1 LLSAVDKP
9 KGEEM
14 SKAKPRPVY
23 TDPDKSTTLD
33 GLASQVKDGAVVAV
47 GGGLSSREPMALLR
61 AILRRGIRDLTVVG
75 SAHGIDIDLLSGGGA
90 ISRSSESYVGFE
102 QDFGMAPNYR
112 RAVESGVIKVDDSC
126 CYTLVQQLR
135 ATIQGL
141 PFMPVRSV
149 RGTSFLPLHPGY
161 KQMVCP
167 FTGEELLLVPAI
179 EPDVALLHAQY
190 GDAQGNLLIQGPP
203 VYDLLFAKASL
214 VVLATVEEIVPTER
228 LNELRGVRI
237 PYFYVSAVSE
247 VPMGAHPTACYPF
260 YAYDR
265 SHTALYY
272 EAARKGAEAFKAEYL
287 SVFVLGAPNH
297 DDYVQRIGGE
307 KTRARLSS
315 WRDGT
320 EAWKRLYVEEAM
332 G

>member
-1 LLSAVDKP
+1 
-9 KGEEM
+9 M
-14 SKAKPRPVY
+14 SKAEPRPIY
-23 TDPDKSTTLD
+23 TDHDKRRTLD
-33 GLASQVKDGAVVAV
+33 GLASLVSDGAVAAV

-61 AILRRGIRDLTVVG
+61 AILRRGTRGLTVVG
-75 SAHGIDIDLLSGGGA
+75 SAHGIDIDLLCGGGA

-112 RAVESGVIKVDDSC
+112 RALESGVVKTDDSC

-135 ATIQGL
+135 AAIQGL
-141 PFMPVRSV
+141 TFMPVRSV
-149 RGTSFLPLHPGY
+149 RGTDFLSLHPEY
-161 KQMVCP
+161 RQMVCP

-179 EPDVALLHAQY
+179 EPDVALIHAQY

-203 VYDLLFAKASL
+203 VADVLFAKASRT
-214 VVLATVEEIVPTER
+214 VLATVEELVPTER
-228 LNELRGVRI
+228 LNELRGVQI
-237 PYFYVSAVSE
+237 PYFYVTAVSE

-265 SHTALYY
+265 RHTTFYY

-287 SVFVLGAPNH
+287 SVFVHGAPNH
-297 DDYVQRIGGE
+297 ADYLDRIGGE

-315 WRDGT
+315 WQ
-320 EAWKRLYVEEAM
+320 EAEKAWRHLYAEEPVPP
-332 G
+332 

>member
-1 LLSAVDKP
+1 
-9 KGEEM
+9 M
-14 SKAKPRPVY
+14 SKAEPRPIY
-23 TDPDKSTTLD
+23 TDPDKRRTLD
-33 GLASQVKDGAVVAV
+33 DLASLVKDRVVVAV

-61 AILRRGIRDLTVVG
+61 AILRRGVRNLTVVG
-75 SAHGIDIDLLSGGGA
+75 SAHGIDIDLLCGGGA

-102 QDFGMAPNYR
+102 QDFGLAPNYR
-112 RAVESGVIKVDDSC
+112 RELESGAVKADDSC

-135 ATIQGL
+135 AAIQGL

-149 RGTSFLPLHPGY
+149 RGTDFVSLHPEY

-179 EPDVALLHAQY
+179 EPDVALIHAQY
-190 GDAQGNLLIQGPP
+190 GDVQGNLLIQGPP
-203 VYDLLFAKASL
+203 VADVLFAKASRT
-214 VVLATVEEIVPTER
+214 VLATVEEFVSTER
-228 LNELRGVRI
+228 LSELRGVQI

-265 SHTALYY
+265 RHTALYH

-287 SVFVLGAPNH
+287 SVFVHGAPTH
-297 DDYVQRIGGE
+297 ACYLDRIGGE
-307 KTRARLSS
+307 KTRTRLSS
-315 WRDGT
+315 WNQGDKS
-320 EAWKRLYVEEAM
+320 WQRLYVEEAM
-332 G
+332 V

>member
-1 LLSAVDKP
+1 
-9 KGEEM
+9 M
-14 SKAKPRPVY
+14 SKTGPRPNY
-23 TDPDKSTTLD
+23 TEPDKRVTLED
-33 GLASQVKDGAVVAV
+33 LAARVKDGAVVAV
-47 GGGLSSREPMALLR
+47 GGGLSSREPMALVR
-61 AILRRGIRDLTVVG
+61 AILRRGVKGLTVVG

-112 RAVESGVIKVDDSC
+112 RAVESGAIKVDDNC

-135 ATIQGL
+135 AAIQGL

-149 RGTSFLPLHPGY
+149 RGTSFQSLHPEY
-161 KQMVCP
+161 YHLVCP
-167 FTGEELLLVPAI
+167 FTGDELLLVPAI
-179 EPDVALLHAQY
+179 EPDIALLHAQY
-190 GDAQGNLLIQGPP
+190 GDAQGNLLIEGPP
-203 VYDLLFAKASL
+203 VYDILFAKASP

-228 LNELRGVRI
+228 LNELHGVRI
-237 PYFYVSAVSE
+237 AYFYVTAVSE

-265 SHTALYY
+265 HHTALYY

-287 SVFVLGAPNH
+287 SVFVHGAPNH
-297 DDYVQRIGGE
+297 SDYLDRIGDE
-307 KTRARLSS
+307 KTRARLAS

-320 EAWKRLYVEEAM
+320 EAWKRLYVEDTMA
-332 G
+332 

>member
-1 LLSAVDKP
+1 
-9 KGEEM
+9 M
-14 SKAKPRPVY
+14 SKAEPRPIY
-23 TDPDKSTTLD
+23 TGPDKCRTLD
-33 GLASQVKDGAVVAV
+33 ELASLVRDGAVVAV

-61 AILRRGIRDLTVVG
+61 AILRRGIKGLTVVG
-75 SAHGIDIDLLSGGGA
+75 SAHGIDIDLLCGGGA

-112 RAVESGVIKVDDSC
+112 RALESGTVKAHDSC

-135 ATIQGL
+135 AAIQGL

-149 RGTSFLPLHPGY
+149 RGTDFLSLHPEY

-179 EPDVALLHAQY
+179 EPDVALIHAQY

-203 VYDLLFAKASL
+203 VADVLFAKASRAVL
-214 VVLATVEEIVPTER
+214 VTVEELVSTER
-228 LNELRGVRI
+228 LSELRGVQI
-237 PYFYVSAVSE
+237 PYFYVTAVSE

-265 SHTALYY
+265 PHTALYY

-287 SVFVLGAPNH
+287 SIFVHGAATHP
-297 DDYVQRIGGE
+297 DYLDRIGGE

-315 WRDGT
+315 WSEGV
-320 EAWKRLYVEEAM
+320 ESWQRLYLEEEM
-332 G
+332 V

>member
-1 LLSAVDKP
+1 
-9 KGEEM
+9 M
-14 SKAKPRPVY
+14 SKAEPRPIY
-23 TDPDKSTTLD
+23 IDPDKRVTLD
-33 GLASQVKDGAVVAV
+33 DLAARVENSAVVAV
-47 GGGLSSREPMALLR
+47 GGGLSSREPMSLLR

-112 RAVESGVIKVDDSC
+112 RAVETGAIKVDDSC

-135 ATIQGL
+135 AAIQGL
-141 PFMPVRSV
+141 PFMPMRSI
-149 RGTSFLPLHPGY
+149 RGTSFESLHPEY
-161 KQMVCP
+161 KQMMCP

-179 EPDVALLHAQY
+179 EPDIALLHVQY

-203 VYDLLFAKASL
+203 VYDILFAKASR

-228 LNELRGVRI
+228 LNEFRGARI
-237 PYFYVSAVSE
+237 PYFYVTAISE
-247 VPMGAHPTACYPF
+247 VPIGAHPTACYPF

-265 SHTALYY
+265 RHTALYY
-272 EAARKGAEAFKAEYL
+272 EAARKGPEAFKAEYL
-287 SVFVLGAPNH
+287 SMFVHGAPNH
-297 DDYVQRIGGE
+297 ADYIERIGGE

-315 WRDGT
+315 WSDGT
-320 EAWKRLYVEEAM
+320 EAWKQLYVEEAV